1 MEPARS
7 PQDLLQAASRAR
19 LEGRFV
25 EAATAYEA
33 LLAVRPDLPDS
44 WYNLALVRRRA
55 GRFEAALEAYAEARA
70 RGVAGPEEVHLNR
83 AVIFSDD
90 LGRPDAALT
99 ELTAALQCAPAYL
112 PALLNLGTLY
122 EDLGDRDS
130 ALATY
135 RRALALDPDNALILS
150 RLANASV
157 IRSGDDPLVTAL
169 EAALSDPAREA
180 PDQALLGFALGRA
193 LDSAGAYDAAFA
205 AYGAANAAARQA
217 AGDVVYDRRAHER
230 LVDRLIAAFPQPAE
244 GSGEPR
250 APIFICGLFR
260 SGSTLVEQS
269 LGAHSRV
276 TAGGELDILPRL
288 VRERV
293 QPWPGAVAGADA
305 ATVADWRETCLA
317 RLAAARPGGGLTT
330 DKRPDNFLYIGLIRT
345 LFPGARIVHTARD
358 ATDVCLSNWFLHLDA
373 SMAHTLDLEDMA
385 HWHGQYRRLMA
396 HWTRLY
402 PDIHTVDYDALVAD
416 PGAEVK
422 SLLDHLDLP
431 FEAACLAFHES
442 TAPVRTASVWQVRE
456 PFYKRSSGRWRNYER
471 HLGPLRAALG
481 VA

>member
-1 MEPARS
+1 MGPAGT
-7 PQDLLQAASRAR
+7 PEDLLQAASRAR
-19 LEGRFV
+19 AEGRFA
-25 EAATAYEA
+25 EAVAAYES

-122 EDLGDRDS
+122 EDLGDRDG
-130 ALATY
+130 AVATY

-169 EAALSDPAREA
+169 ETALSQPGREA
-180 PDQALLGFALGRA
+180 ADQALLGFALGRA

-205 AYGAANAAARQA
+205 ACERANAAAREA
-217 AGDVVYDRRAHER
+217 AGDVVYDRRTHAR
-230 LVDRLIAAFPQPAE
+230 LIDRLISAFPDPVPDA
-244 GSGEPR
+244 GEPSG
-250 APIFICGLFR
+250 PIFICGLFR
-260 SGSTLVEQS
+260 SGSTLVERI
-269 LGAHSRV
+269 LGAHSHI

-293 QPWPGAVAGADA
+293 QPWPEAVVGADA
-305 ATVADWRETCLA
+305 ATVADWRATVLE
-317 RLAAARPGGGLTT
+317 RLRAARPGAGLTT
-330 DKRPDNFLYIGLIRT
+330 DKRPDNFLHIGLIRT
-345 LFPGARIVHTARD
+345 LFPGARIVHTVRD
-358 ATDVCLSNWFLHLDA
+358 ATDVCLSNWFLHLDG
-373 SMAHTLDLEDMA
+373 SMAHTMDLEDMA

-396 HWTRLY
+396 HWNRLY

-416 PGAEVK
+416 PRAGVEA
-422 SLLDHLDLP
+422 LLGYLDLP
-431 FEAACLAFHES
+431 FEPACLAFHEQ
-442 TAPVRTASVWQVRE
+442 AGAVRTASVWQVRE
-456 PFYKRSSGRWRNYER
+456 PFYQRSSGRWRNYEG

-481 VA
+481 AD